1 MSTTTHLSCTCG
13 EVRLEVTG
21 PPIIVAECCCNSC
34 RAAGDTFAALAG
46 APSFRTPYGT
56 TPYVLERKDRV
67 RFVRGAEQL
76 REFRLTPDSP
86 TRRVVATCCNTPVF
100 LEMKGAHWLS
110 LYTHLW
116 PEEARP
122 KPELRTMTGDLPD
135 ASALPADI
143 PNLKTH
149 TVSFY
154 ARLLGA
160 WIAMGFRVPQIA
172 VERRLALP

>member
-67 RFVRGAEQL
+67 RFVRGAERL
-76 REFRLTPDSP
+76 LEFRLTPDSP
-86 TRRVVATCCNTPVF
+86 TRRVVATCCNTPMF
-100 LEMKGAHWLS
+100 LEFQGGHWLS
-110 LYTHLW
+110 MYASLW
-116 PEEARP
+116 PVETRP
-122 KPELRTMTGDLPD
+122 RVDVRTMAGDLADPTV
-135 ASALPADI
+135 LPADA
-143 PNLKTH
+143 PNLKGQ
-149 TVSFY
+149 SGGFF
-154 ARLLGA
+154 ARLLWA
-160 WIAMGFRVPQIA
+160 WVAMGFRTPKVA
-172 VERRLALP
+172 VAGELRL